1 MRIVLVPPVL
11 LALCASC
18 VTFSWERE
26 SRHAPVPDVAIARL
40 QAGRS
45 DLDQCLAEFGAPL
58 WVWEHVE
65 RGSPAAALAYGWFDE
80 RSLGMRVSVPV
91 SEQFSASF
99 DYDQIDQRMQGLVLF
114 FDEHWKLA
122 SWRKGLL
129 RDLTQEAR
137 RPPAALE
144 EDA

>member
-1 MRIVLVPPVL
+1 MRFALVPPLL

-18 VTFSWERE
+18 ATFSWERE
-26 SRHAPVPDVAIARL
+26 SRHAPASDAAIARL

-45 DLDQCLAEFGAPL
+45 GLGECLAEFGAPL

-65 RGSPAAALAYGWFDE
+65 YGKPAAALAYGWFDE
-80 RSLGMRVSVPV
+80 RSLGVRVSVPV
-91 SEQFSASF
+91 SEEFSASF

-114 FDEHWKLA
+114 FDADWTLT
-122 SWRKGLL
+122 SWRTGLL